1 MRINV
6 SIADTVVGWIGFI
19 TLGRV
24 LHADAGES
32 FHGRLRHNG
41 FGSLGRLLVELC
53 SSVAMAWN
61 SFTSVGH
68 MSIWTAS
75 NSPPKNPRRTAIKII
90 KGTDL

>member
-1 MRINV
+1 MRIDV

-19 TLGRV
+19 TLGRA

-41 FGSLGRLLVELC
+41 FGSLGRLLMELC
-53 SSVAMAWN
+53 SWVTMAWN

-75 NSPPKNPRRTAIKII
+75 NSLPRNPRRTVIKIVQ
-90 KGTDL
+90 GMNL